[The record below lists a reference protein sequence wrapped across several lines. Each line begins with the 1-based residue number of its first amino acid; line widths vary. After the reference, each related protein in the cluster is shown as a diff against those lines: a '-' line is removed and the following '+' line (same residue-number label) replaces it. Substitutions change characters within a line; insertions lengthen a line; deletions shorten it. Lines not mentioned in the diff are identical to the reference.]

1 MNKTITHLLATIFL
15 TSSLCAFA
23 ATTPDTNK
31 DDGAN
36 LGTSDTPQIKQQ
48 EKRMDKKSM
57 SNKSSKKSSSA
68 NRDSKMMMES
78 NKKMDTNSDGMIS
91 KDEYMKHQE
100 MTYGSMKQSEGGVS
114 LSDMH
119 SGMTESSAT
128 GGLEG
133 KAVGGA
139 DRAGNG
145 NKY

>member
-1 MNKTITHLLATIFL
+1 MNKTLINILATVFL
-15 TSSLCAFA
+15 SSSISAIA

-31 DDGAN
+31 DDASN

-48 EKRMDKKSM
+48 QKRMDKNTT
-57 SNKSSKKSSSA
+57 SNRGKNRTGSNNSS
-68 NRDSKMMMES
+68 DQMMES

-91 KDEYMKHQE
+91 KDEYMAHQE
-100 MTYGSMKQSEGGVS
+100 MTFGSMKQGDGGVS

-119 SGMTESSAT
+119 SGMIEDAQT

-133 KAVGGA
+133 KPVGGA
-139 DRAGNG
+139 DRARTG

>member
-1 MNKTITHLLATIFL
+1 MNKTLINILATVFL
-15 TSSLCAFA
+15 SSSISAIA

-31 DDGAN
+31 DDASN

-48 EKRMDKKSM
+48 QKRMDKNTT
-57 SNKSSKKSSSA
+57 SNRGKNRTGSNNSS
-68 NRDSKMMMES
+68 DLMMES

-91 KDEYMKHQE
+91 KDEYMAHQE
-100 MTYGSMKQSEGGVS
+100 MTFGSMKQGDGGVS

-119 SGMTESSAT
+119 SGMIEDAQT

-133 KAVGGA
+133 KPVGGA
-139 DRAGNG
+139 DRARTG